1 MTKIFNLSGIY
12 SIAGNYLTNTKF
24 KFLIAKRKNLAPK
37 KPVAF
42 LLDKTTPSGQY
53 ISSLYFKESDSTGNE
68 VYKFDFQGHN
78 YFLKVNNLNKQAQ
91 IYESPNPIS

>member
-1 MTKIFNLSGIY
+1 MSKLLNLSGIY
-12 SIAGNYLTNTKF
+12 NVAGNYLTNIKF

-53 ISSLYFKESDSTGNE
+53 ISSLYFKESDNTGNE
-68 VYKFDFQGHN
+68 VYKFDFQGYN
-78 YFLKVNNLNKQAQ
+78 YVLKVNNSNKQAE
-91 IYESPNPIS
+91 IYESPSPIS